1 MTTRRRISADTLLR
15 DCPEKRV
22 GLDLPAPLSERLDDL
37 VRLAEDVGDR
47 TNRKELMASLILAA
61 PEAGESLSAL
71 LRAYRQASARA
82 ARLDESTDES
92 TIGIRTYRP
101 GPRPRKRLH

>member
-15 DCPEKRV
+15 DCPEQRV

-37 VRLAEDVGDR
+37 VQLVEAAGDR
-47 TNRKELMASLILAA
+47 TNRKELIASLILAA
-61 PEAGESLSAL
+61 PEAGEKLSTL

-82 ARLDESTDES
+82 ARLDGSTDEP
-92 TIGIRTYRP
+92 TIGIRSYRP
-101 GPRPRKRLH
+101 GPRPRKRL